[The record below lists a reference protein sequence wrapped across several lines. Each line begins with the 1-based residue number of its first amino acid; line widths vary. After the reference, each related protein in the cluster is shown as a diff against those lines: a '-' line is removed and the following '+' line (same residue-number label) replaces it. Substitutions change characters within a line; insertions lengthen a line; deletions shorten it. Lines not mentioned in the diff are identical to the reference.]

1 MVSFVISR
9 VATELPQ
16 KIFHAVRLES
26 RDRLQEILFRLPGLG
41 LVNVCLTAG
50 AGETV
55 ERGES
60 EVAATLGALQG
71 GELQP
76 QLGGILAPL
85 APAVKQPGGGEVE
98 LPLVA
103 AVQNVGVTPAQL
115 TACRDLSRR
124 HEGDL
129 SVRVGG
135 DPCVGQAGVRHQGHG
150 GVEIAEPGSL
160 GDMAHTVSLH
170 NSVHVLYI
178 LSRHPGQSEP

>member
-1 MVSFVISR
+1 MSFVIPR
-9 VATELPQ
+9 VFSELSQ
-16 KIFHAVRLES
+16 KVWHAVRLES

-60 EVAATLGALQG
+60 EVAATLQALQG
-71 GELQP
+71 GVLQA

-85 APAVKQPGGGEVE
+85 TAAVKEPGGGEVV
-98 LPLVA
+98 LSLVA

-115 TACRDLSRR
+115 TASRDLSRR

-129 SVRVGG
+129 SGRAGG
-135 DPCVGQAGVRHQGHG
+135 DHHHVGQAGVRHQGHL

-160 GDMAHTVSLH
+160 RDMAHTVCLQ
-170 NSVHVLYI
+170 NSVDLLYI
-178 LSRHPGQSEP
+178 LSRHPGQSQP